1 MLALFRSRRL
11 LTSSVLSRQ
20 TRSIRST
27 PREIPSFLR
36 RWDPTLHRPPRTSS
50 RPAEANSLRNVAP
63 DDVAYTETWK
73 RQQARPQEGLIYTEL
88 LEIPHK
94 NLGPTQI
101 DSVRN
106 LIRLLHLAKVEASPS
121 FSLSME
127 LWNAYQTAKELD
139 TELVSRIS
147 SPTWD
152 ILWNAQYV
160 HDYSERHRLS
170 VLERDLHSVGA
181 TTTGRR
187 ARHLENVFMEEKE
200 EDALKA
206 WEDDL
211 EHQDYKPEHLEL
223 GVRLYALAG
232 NTDRALQVMNKLFG
246 LYPNWNPSILMSVFR
261 ALTSSGTEEK
271 YDLAK
276 DIYLE
281 LRERMGAD
289 LTIKTY
295 DACLIGFLEARSL
308 RYAKQV
314 FRDMCKDGYLA
325 TSADAGSGEELL
337 KRLHLL
343 YRLGTDISKMTS
355 IALDLIAVLPV
366 SHHDYLFGS
375 WMKCAVVQ
383 KAPEAAAQILD
394 MMYRRGSTPST
405 YHFNLLLRALFRSG
419 ETSNILQAEN
429 IGWHMIEQAKLEAI
443 EMDSLPHGPAQYPN
457 RELNRELD
465 SKNFA
470 TEGSPH
476 VLGPSASAAI
486 AVPNASITTFSIIM
500 HHHATDLQWEHV
512 DYLARQ
518 LKETGLAPNTSIM
531 NVLIDSKCRQGRFSE
546 AWKIYKSLT
555 DNPNVHSIFPNGKT
569 LRLLWK
575 MLRLALSEQSQITP
589 EHSGLP
595 TPRVLL
601 AETVRWWD
609 MCRSRYDAERFLQGL
624 AAQNGGAI
632 TKLMLH
638 CFSFAQD
645 LLGSLV
651 AVHVLR
657 HKFDIFPNDKTVE
670 IIKRQMAWV
679 DLQNETESL
688 RIQFGASGS
697 RRRNMLHVEA
707 IFQDLLERRTKS
719 NDTGSGM
726 RSSSSREE
734 LGDKSLS
741 LLNELVRAFMEETH
755 QPLTIEAMINVVK
768 DEVGVPDMQVGD
780 TVRVRAKPSEWR
792 FCVC

>member
-1 MLALFRSRRL
+1 MLAPFRPRRL

-36 RWDPTLHRPPRTSS
+36 RWDPTLHRPHRTSP

-63 DDVAYTETWK
+63 NDVAYTETWK
-73 RQQARPQEGLIYTEL
+73 RQQARPQERLTYTEL

-94 NLGPTQI
+94 NLVPKQI

-127 LWNAYQTAKELD
+127 LWNAYETAKELD
-139 TELVSRIS
+139 SELISRIS
-147 SPTWD
+147 NPTWD
-152 ILWNAQYV
+152 ILWNAQYF

-170 VLERDLHSVGA
+170 VLERDLHSVGV

-187 ARHLENVFMEEKE
+187 ARHLETVFMEERQ

-211 EHQDYKPEHLEL
+211 EHQDYEPEHLEL
-223 GVRLYALAG
+223 GVRLHALAG
-232 NTDRALQVMNKLFG
+232 NTDRALQVMNKLFE
-246 LYPNWNPSILMSVFR
+246 LYPSWSPSIMISVFR

-281 LRERMGAD
+281 MKERMGTD
-289 LTIKTY
+289 LTIETY
-295 DACLIGFLEARSL
+295 DACLIGFLEARCL

-325 TSADAGSGEELL
+325 TSADAGSDKELL

-355 IALDLIAVLPV
+355 IALDVIAVLPV

-394 MMYRRGSTPST
+394 MMFRKGSSPRAF
-405 YHFNLLLRALFRSG
+405 HFNLLLRALFRTG
-419 ETSNILQAEN
+419 ETSNLLQAEN

-443 EMDSLPHGPAQYPN
+443 ETDSTPHGPAQYLSK
-457 RELNRELD
+457 ELNG
-465 SKNFA
+465 KNLA
-470 TEGSPH
+470 TEGSQHP
-476 VLGPSASAAI
+476 LGPAASAAM

-500 HHHATDLQWEHV
+500 HHHAKDLQWEHV

-518 LKETGLAPNTSIM
+518 LKEAGLAPNTSIM

-555 DNPNVHSIFPNGKT
+555 DNPTVHSIFPNGKT
-569 LRLLWK
+569 FRLLWK
-575 MLRLALSEQSQITP
+575 TLRLALSEQTQVTP

-595 TPRVLL
+595 TPRALL

-609 MCRSRYDAERFLQGL
+609 MCRNRHDAERFLQGL

-638 CFSFAQD
+638 CFSFAKD
-645 LLGSLV
+645 LVGSLI

-657 HKFDIFPNDKTVE
+657 HKFDIFPSDKTFE

-679 DLQNETESL
+679 DFRNETESL
-688 RIQFGASGS
+688 RIQFGASGN

-707 IFQDLLERRTKS
+707 IFQDLLERRMKS

-734 LGDKSLS
+734 LGDKSLG
-741 LLNELVRAFMEETH
+741 LLNELLRALMEKTH
-755 QPLTIEAMINVVK
+755 QPATVEAMINAAK

-780 TVRVRAKPSEWR
+780 TARLR
-792 FCVC
+792 

>member
-1 MLALFRSRRL
+1 MLTLFRSRRL

-27 PREIPSFLR
+27 PREIPRFLR
-36 RWDPTLHRPPRTSS
+36 RWDPTLHIPPRTSPW
-50 RPAEANSLRNVAP
+50 PAETNSLRNVAP
-63 DDVAYTETWK
+63 NEVAYTETWK
-73 RQQARPQEGLIYTEL
+73 RQQARPQERLTCREL

-94 NLGPTQI
+94 NLGPKQI

-106 LIRLLHLAKVEASPS
+106 LIRLLRLAKVEASPS

-139 TELVSRIS
+139 SELVSRIS
-147 SPTWD
+147 NPTWD
-152 ILWNAQYV
+152 ILWNAQHV
-160 HDYSERHRLS
+160 HGYSERHRLS
-170 VLERDLHSVGA
+170 VLERDMHSVGV

-187 ARHLENVFMEEKE
+187 ARHLENVFVEEKQ

-211 EHQDYKPEHLEL
+211 EHQDYEPEHLEL

-232 NTDRALQVMNKLFG
+232 NTDRALQVMNKLFE
-246 LYPNWNPSILMSVFR
+246 LHPSWSPSIIMSVFR

-281 LRERMGAD
+281 MKKRMGAD
-289 LTIKTY
+289 LKIETY

-314 FRDMCKDGYLA
+314 FRDMCRDGYLA
-325 TSADAGSGEELL
+325 TSADAASGEELL

-355 IALDLIAVLPV
+355 IALDVISVLPV

-394 MMYRRGSTPST
+394 MMFRKGSTPST
-405 YHFNLLLRALFRSG
+405 FHFNLLLRALFRTG
-419 ETSNILQAEN
+419 ETSNLLQAEN

-443 EMDSLPHGPAQYPN
+443 ATDSMPHGPAQYLSREPN
-457 RELNRELD
+457 D
-465 SKNFA
+465 KMFA
-470 TEGSPH
+470 TEGSQH
-476 VLGPSASAAI
+476 ALGPAVSAAM

-500 HHHATDLQWEHV
+500 QHHAKDLQWEHV
-512 DYLARQ
+512 NYLARQ

-555 DNPNVHSIFPNGKT
+555 DNPTVHSIFPNGKT
-569 LRLLWK
+569 FRLLWK
-575 MLRLALSEQSQITP
+575 MLRLALSEQTQVTP

-595 TPRVLL
+595 TPRALL

-657 HKFDIFPNDKTVE
+657 HKFDIFPNDKTFE

-679 DLQNETESL
+679 DFQNETESL
-688 RIQFGASGS
+688 RIQFGASGC
-697 RRRNMLHVEA
+697 RRQNMLHVEA
-707 IFQDLLERRTKS
+707 MFQDLLERRMKS
-719 NDTGSGM
+719 NDTGNGM

-734 LGDKSLS
+734 LGNKSLG
-741 LLNELVRAFMEETH
+741 LLNELMRTFMEKTH
-755 QPLTIEAMINVVK
+755 QPATVEAMINTVK

-780 TVRVRAKPSEWR
+780 TVRVRAKPSNWR
-792 FCVC
+792 FHVY